1 MDLPFTHDQ
10 FLDVFSAYNEAV
22 WPVALLLW
30 LLTVAMLVLALSG
43 RGNKRSARW
52 IAIILVVHWAW
63 SGFVY
68 HLVYFRPINPAAT
81 IFGAL
86 FVIEAGLIG
95 WRGLI
100 VRQLNFGASA
110 KGWFRIG
117 LMFVVYALLYPA
129 LGLVFGLSYPRLPS
143 FGVPCPTTILTV
155 GALLMLPRSDAR
167 IVTLIPI
174 LWTAVGGSAA
184 FVLGI
189 QADLLLPVAG
199 ALMLAYVVL
208 PSRPHSA

>member
-1 MDLPFTHDQ
+1 
-10 FLDVFSAYNEAV
+10 
-22 WPVALLLW
+22 
-30 LLTVAMLVLALSG
+30 
-43 RGNKRSARW
+43 
-52 IAIILVVHWAW
+52 
-63 SGFVY
+63 
-68 HLVYFRPINPAAT
+68 
-81 IFGAL
+81 
-86 FVIEAGLIG
+86 
-95 WRGLI
+95 
-100 VRQLNFGASA
+100 
-110 KGWFRIG
+110 
-117 LMFVVYALLYPA
+117 MFVVYALLYPA

-167 IVTLIPI
+167 VVTLIPI